1 MSTMQ
6 IKNDIC
12 RIGLYIFALS
22 RHFTLNKKITAA
34 NFQMKDTA
42 AVIRLFFNPDAIR
55 PQPI

>member
-1 MSTMQ
+1 LS
-6 IKNDIC
+6 NWA
-12 RIGLYIFALS
+12 LYFRPEPPFYAEL
-22 RHFTLNKKITAA
+22 KITAA